1 MPRSKWAGF
10 MVRSTLV
17 SALTAIAC
25 AAAALPLP
33 VEAQSASTPNAS
45 QQGSEPRHIEIT
57 ASRFSY
63 SPSEITLKKGE
74 PVVLELR
81 STDVTHGL
89 VIKDLGVKTEIKKGK
104 AAESVEFTPMTVG
117 TFQGKCSHFCGKGH
131 GSMILTVNVVE

>member
-1 MPRSKWAGF
+1 

-17 SALTAIAC
+17 SALAAIAC

-33 VEAQSASTPNAS
+33 IGPLWASTPNAS
-45 QQGSEPRHIEIT
+45 QQGSAPRRIEIT

-63 SPSEITLKKGE
+63 SPSEITVKKGD
-74 PVVLELR
+74 PVELVLT

-104 AAESVEFTPMTVG
+104 TAETVEFTPMKVG